1 MRYDTEYDVIA
12 QGENLGSHGTRSL
25 DNARKPT
32 SLTEV
37 TIQKLAEFD
46 QTGGHPLRRF
56 YFRALVG
63 VLGPII
69 VTGYYL
75 AVWRY
80 YLAPIDPNNPV
91 PFGPAGAKWI
101 LYSWFVIGVV
111 GLSLS
116 KYGLEGVEASMLME
130 PGWNPT
136 NGMKLMMHGEK
147 TWSGPGGWMRIINW
161 SWQLSRGSGKLE
173 LPSALWFFL
182 AFPSIFIFIAY
193 PISGSTIE
201 ITQGHLHGRNVSGGP
216 PVKGFS
222 YSNFNERNVADVS
235 DGARII
241 WQNGLDTRI
250 LGYGALYTPQG
261 YDRSSNTY
269 LRKLPTVLPKY
280 DGVTRVFL
288 AAQAANPIE
297 GNSWGLLMQYNCSIV
312 DRLQDF
318 RILSHRNSS
327 LYRPNVGGS
336 SSYRTKN
343 GSVSIEVKN
352 QTDTEWT
359 YNAYGVMELGYEV
372 WPDPRRLSVA
382 DSNAMFN
389 KNTACYFNQVENIT
403 GDYPGIEQEQVFEAI
418 LWQSLLNK
426 STLSGPSTAHH
437 YNFTL
442 SHNITEMY
450 GAYKLSNFLPIFRSS
465 NQTNS
470 TTSVSPHPMSAI
482 GVQCKASSNVGT
494 ADIDGVTSTYSNFVR
509 TDTPI
514 NNQTQRCAWRFGA
527 NVPSM
532 VMPKLKDQWLST
544 LFTSV
549 AAPPPLYASYTD
561 DPSSIEAGTGFL
573 TQLSYL
579 QPEQLRQSMLRAY
592 GAYAVQLMYNG
603 GQGFTGRD
611 GSHVEFQNPNV
622 TEFQSGTVITRG
634 IMPAEVPFT
643 LFVAW
648 ALVGAILGV
657 KYGFRRRWSA
667 ILDGYTMFRL
677 GADLPED
684 MKRQFA
690 EQSNTLEVEGCHG
703 LSGVPGLVGDT
714 KPDMWLGHIGLVG
727 SSVAAKDKLYE

>member
-1 MRYDTEYDVIA
+1 M
-12 QGENLGSHGTRSL
+12 
-25 DNARKPT
+25 
-32 SLTEV
+32 TEV
-37 TIQKLAEFD
+37 SIQKLAEFD
-46 QTGGHPLRRF
+46 QIGGKPLRRF

-75 AVWRY
+75 AVWRC

-91 PFGPAGAKWI
+91 PFGPAGAKYI

-130 PGWNPT
+130 PGWSPS

-161 SWQLSRGSGKLE
+161 SWQLSRGGGKLT

-201 ITQGHLHGRNVSGGP
+201 ITQGYLHGRNFTDGP
-216 PVKGFS
+216 LVRGFS

-241 WQNGLDTRI
+241 WQNGLDSHV

-261 YDRSSNTY
+261 YDRSSNAY
-269 LRKLPTVLPKY
+269 LRKLPTVLPKD

-318 RILSHRNSS
+318 RILNHRNSS

-343 GSVSIEVKN
+343 GSISIEVKN
-352 QTDTEWT
+352 QTDTKWT

-382 DSNAMFN
+382 DADAMFN
-389 KNTACYFNQVENIT
+389 KNTGCYFNQAENIA

-426 STLSGPSTAHH
+426 SSLSGSSVAHN

-442 SHNITEMY
+442 PHNITEMY
-450 GAYKLSNFLPIFRSS
+450 GTYKLSNFLPIFRSS

-470 TTSVSPHPMSAI
+470 TTPVSSHPMSAI

-494 ADIDGVTSTYSNFVR
+494 ADIDGVTSTY
-509 TDTPI
+509 
-514 NNQTQRCAWRFGA
+514 
-527 NVPSM
+527 
-532 VMPKLKDQWLST
+532 
-544 LFTSV
+544 
-549 AAPPPLYASYTD
+549 
-561 DPSSIEAGTGFL
+561 
-573 TQLSYL
+573 
-579 QPEQLRQSMLRAY
+579 
-592 GAYAVQLMYNG
+592 
-603 GQGFTGRD
+603 
-611 GSHVEFQNPNV
+611 
-622 TEFQSGTVITRG
+622 
-634 IMPAEVPFT
+634 
-643 LFVAW
+643 
-648 ALVGAILGV
+648 
-657 KYGFRRRWSA
+657 
-667 ILDGYTMFRL
+667 
-677 GADLPED
+677 
-684 MKRQFA
+684 
-690 EQSNTLEVEGCHG
+690 
-703 LSGVPGLVGDT
+703 
-714 KPDMWLGHIGLVG
+714 
-727 SSVAAKDKLYE
+727 